1 MACITVPVLESFKER
16 MMRFPWV
23 NWSEVSREESLKK
36 EIFERYV
43 RTGTISDEEWE
54 FCERIDWHPVDELPP
69 KKEHMEELKRRLK
82 EETPGKRYN
91 SAEEF
96 FNSLK

>member
-1 MACITVPVLESFKER
+1 MVSVTLSLPDRFKAAIEH
-16 MMRFPWV
+16 FSWV
-23 NWSEVSREESLKK
+23 NWSSIAREDILKK
-36 EIFERYV
+36 EIFERYIK
-43 RTGTISDEEWE
+43 TGTISDEDWE
-54 FCERIDWHPVDELPP
+54 FCERIDWHPVDELHP

-91 SAEEF
+91 SADEF